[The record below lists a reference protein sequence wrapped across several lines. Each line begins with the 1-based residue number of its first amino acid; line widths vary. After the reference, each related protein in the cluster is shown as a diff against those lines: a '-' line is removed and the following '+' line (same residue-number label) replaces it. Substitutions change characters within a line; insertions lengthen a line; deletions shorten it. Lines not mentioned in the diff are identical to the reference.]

1 MTQNPRHI
9 GQKFALATAIFCALM
24 MIPALV
30 AFVWLW
36 QSRGLADTWTPSLL
50 ATVGFF
56 GACAVVLYTMSRPQP
71 PLPPEAA
78 AVNSENPQIS

>member
-1 MTQNPRHI
+1 MNQSPRHI

-36 QSRGLADTWTPSLL
+36 QSRGLADT
-50 ATVGFF
+50 
-56 GACAVVLYTMSRPQP
+56 
-71 PLPPEAA
+71 
-78 AVNSENPQIS
+78 